1 MYTYG
6 VDYYVGDVDVVI
18 NNFGYGYVSM
28 DVSVD
33 VDVGICGYGN
43 GYNDACT
50 YPLTTRVHV
59 RTCLL
64 FIVIVIVIVINYLSI
79 YSLTYLR

>member
-28 DVSVD
+28 DVSMD
-33 VDVGICGYGN
+33 VDMGVDMGICGN
-43 GYNDACT
+43 GYNGVED
-50 YPLTTRVHV
+50 
-59 RTCLL
+59 
-64 FIVIVIVIVINYLSI
+64 INDMYVPTSN
-79 YSLTYLR
+79 